1 MDSVDP
7 QVVSGTINGRLDR
20 QPMTRHMWRLLLLI
34 AAGRLF
40 EQYDIYFTG
49 YIAPGLVQSKLLTS
63 TTASLPAIVLFG
75 SLLFPIAEGLG
86 VHPVHYAMIAILGM
100 GIGLFAPLFR
110 VGYYTA
116 RDQPDCA

>member
-1 MDSVDP
+1 MDP

-20 QPMTRHMWRLLLLI
+20 LPMTRHMWRLLI
-34 AAGRLF
+34 AAGGLF